1 MGETIEHSVEKLL
14 SRLGRNPVIPA
25 VRSEGEALEK
35 ALSGDHPA
43 VLVLGGDVFE
53 LADRI
58 GARERRPLVIVNV
71 DLVGGIAGDTTGIRF
86 LSQHVEGIISTSR
99 RVIELGNTTD
109 LITIQRLFALDG
121 MAMERGLKMT
131 RRTKP
136 QLLEILPGLAY
147 PRMVSSYP
155 ELREHPVL
163 AGGFIRSPK
172 ELSSILDAGAV
183 GASTSHQELWKY
195 TLDSKVRA

>member
-1 MGETIEHSVEKLL
+1 MGDTVEHSIEKLL
-14 SRLGRNPVIPA
+14 QQLERNPVVPA

-43 VLVLGGDVFE
+43 ILVLGGDVFE
-53 LADRI
+53 LSDRI
-58 GARERRPLVIVNV
+58 GARERRPPVIVNV
-71 DLVGGIAGDTTGIRF
+71 DLVGGIAGDVTGIRF
-86 LSQHVEGIISTSR
+86 LSQHVEGIISTNR

-121 MAMERGLKMT
+121 MAMERGLKLT
-131 RRTKP
+131 KRTKP
-136 QLLEILPGLAY
+136 KCLEILPGLAY
-147 PRMVSSYP
+147 PRMATSYP
-155 ELREHPVL
+155 ELLEHPVL
-163 AGGFIRSPK
+163 AGGFIRSSE

-195 TLDSKVRA
+195 ALDSKVRA

>member
-1 MGETIEHSVEKLL
+1 MGETIEHSIEKLL
-14 SRLGRNPVIPA
+14 SRLERNPVIPA
-25 VRSEGEALEK
+25 VRSEGEALDK

-43 VLVLGGDVFE
+43 ILVLGGDVFE

-58 GARERRPLVIVNV
+58 GARKRRPPVIVNV
-71 DLVGGIAGDTTGIRF
+71 DLVGGIAGDNTGIRF

-121 MAMERGLKMT
+121 MAMERGLRLTK
-131 RRTKP
+131 RTKP

-147 PRMVSSYP
+147 PRMVSNYP
-155 ELREHPVL
+155 ELLNHPAL
-163 AGGFIRSPK
+163 AGGFIRSPE

-183 GASTSHQELWKY
+183 GASTSYQELWKY
-195 TLDSKVRA
+195 TLDSKVQA